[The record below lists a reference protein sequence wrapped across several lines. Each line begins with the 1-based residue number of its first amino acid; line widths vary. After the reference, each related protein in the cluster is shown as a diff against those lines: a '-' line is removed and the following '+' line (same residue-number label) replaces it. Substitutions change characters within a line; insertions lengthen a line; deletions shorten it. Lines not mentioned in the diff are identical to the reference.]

1 MQRLRLTEDFAL
13 DIGDSSVYDMTDVP
27 LHKIAS
33 GGVVHLLNADGA
45 ETHNVREYSSVA
57 QNTTYQVPTYLT
69 PDSYTDTIVA
79 NFADSAYKTT
89 SLDKLQYLTC
99 RLYAVSGF
107 RYASNVIGVWLR
119 LSIDIDDVKYSLM
132 SLLDIKARSLFTPVK
147 NKIVVIDNEQFTTEI
162 EFKIVDIDFLCSMNS
177 DEMSK
182 VREFVFGTSTRRALQ
197 SNINVEIGL
206 VYDDK
211 VYSFEQSLVSGA
223 VRTFTQFALREIKQ
237 ALLLTGNEDETLY
250 ADVVLRQESEYA
262 PACIEMQ
269 MKHRTMQLSD
279 WISRLE
285 LIDDANVTYDV
296 ILQAYNAEG
305 SLIDSSIRHMQFANV
320 DNATQ
325 AVEWAPIIVDDDNPD
340 NKPKMALVYVTAV
353 LDYVSTLG
361 QVRIS
366 RSMQLILS
374 EDDIAMLCWHR
385 KPQIKFESY
394 DIVHKVINQKTVIGN
409 AKAGVDRI
417 LQIDRPM
424 PTLISKLVIND
435 DAQSL
440 LVVKTINCPK
450 GSSVDISI
458 ALLDTDNAQIA
469 LQKFGSYI
477 ARSGNNI
484 VRDELIRTSNY
495 IRFTLPNNEGSSTTW
510 DIMDTA
516 GNFLQRIVLSSVT
529 AKA

>member
-1 MQRLRLTEDFAL
+1 
-13 DIGDSSVYDMTDVP
+13 
-27 LHKIAS
+27 
-33 GGVVHLLNADGA
+33 
-45 ETHNVREYSSVA
+45 
-57 QNTTYQVPTYLT
+57 
-69 PDSYTDTIVA
+69 
-79 NFADSAYKTT
+79 
-89 SLDKLQYLTC
+89 
-99 RLYAVSGF
+99 
-107 RYASNVIGVWLR
+107 
-119 LSIDIDDVKYSLM
+119 
-132 SLLDIKARSLFTPVK
+132 
-147 NKIVVIDNEQFTTEI
+147 
-162 EFKIVDIDFLCSMNS
+162 
-177 DEMSK
+177 
-182 VREFVFGTSTRRALQ
+182 
-197 SNINVEIGL
+197 
-206 VYDDK
+206 
-211 VYSFEQSLVSGA
+211 
-223 VRTFTQFALREIKQ
+223 
-237 ALLLTGNEDETLY
+237 
-250 ADVVLRQESEYA
+250 
-262 PACIEMQ
+262 
-269 MKHRTMQLSD
+269 
-279 WISRLE
+279 
-285 LIDDANVTYDV
+285 
-296 ILQAYNAEG
+296 
-305 SLIDSSIRHMQFANV
+305 MQFANV

-409 AKAGVDRI
+409 AKAGVDRV